1 MKKNAVTKPDLTDER
16 ILTTA
21 ELLERLPL
29 TRQSLWRMARE
40 GRFIQPIRLTRSRIG
55 WRWSSV
61 LLWLNE
67 RETRPLEQRAY
78 FGKD

>member
-40 GRFIQPIRLTRSRIG
+40 GRFVQPIRLTRSRIG
-55 WRWSSV
+55 WRWSAV
-61 LLWLNE
+61 LAWLNE